1 MFFLSC
7 DFPRGHI
14 GSNYPDRKCQQM
26 VIALFTVYIFDFEIR
41 NKQMF
46 TEARAFSR
54 VTYFFIFWRA
64 SWIFFLNLHSKI
76 SYPTP
81 FSETVQRDNTNFGP
95 FLFYSVAK

>member
-1 MFFLSC
+1 MPAITQC
-7 DFPRGHI
+7 
-14 GSNYPDRKCQQM
+14 
-26 VIALFTVYIFDFEIR
+26 IFDFETR

-54 VTYFFIFWRA
+54 VTYFFYFLA
-64 SWIFFLNLHSKI
+64 SQLDFFLNLYSEI

-81 FSETVQRDNTNFGP
+81 FSETGQRDDTNFGP